1 MYQWQQLTVGGAVR
15 VDAAGALGARVQH
28 AVHERV
34 TLDHK
39 PVLARENSAILA
51 LLFTLLYFMYG
62 TDVTFLSIYKYNI
75 HVRIQK
81 HYYKC
86 IIVHC
91 AVFPIL

>member
-62 TDVTFLSIYKYNI
+62 MS
-75 HVRIQK
+75 
-81 HYYKC
+81 HYYLYTSTISMYEYKS
-86 IIVHC
+86 ITIS
-91 AVFPIL
+91 ALF